1 MTFVTCAPQTAH
13 PARRDMDFT
22 AALLQAT
29 LAARRV
35 DAIVSRLFN
44 GPQIESYEVA
54 LGIGVEPERV
64 ERLAGALAM
73 AAGVSN
79 CRIARAEGRLLIEI
93 PKPASERR
101 SLRACKLSHL
111 RGPTCW
117 HIALGPSTS
126 GTIVWYDLN
135 DERTCHLAIG
145 GTTGSGKTNALHWL
159 LRGLVMQN
167 PVGRLQLLLADPK
180 RRELEPFRFSRH
192 LLHPVV
198 HHTTDI
204 VRLLLWLQD
213 TMAERAEQGITLP
226 KIVMVVDE
234 IRELTQRD
242 RRVLDIT
249 SSIVQLGRGVGI
261 HLIATTQQPG
271 VKALGEGLAN
281 FPARLLGRVASKTLT
296 YGAAG
301 HGRSQAESLLGRGDM
316 LLITEGGVMHRLQ
329 VPLVTEAD
337 LADIPRWESSD
348 QMPRL
353 ELPEVISW
361 PAPSGVDSRGG
372 WNRKGLPLEAVRR
385 LVVEEGFTA
394 SDLQRVF
401 DINYYRAQ
409 RLVAEFSAEVET
421 LEGMER

>member
-1 MTFVTCAPQTAH
+1 MTFVTSAPHTACQS
-13 PARRDMDFT
+13 RRDMEFT

-29 LAARRV
+29 LTARRI
-35 DAIVSRLFN
+35 DAIVSKVFD

-73 AAGVSN
+73 AAGVSS
-79 CRIARAEGRLLIEI
+79 CRIARVNGRLLIEI
-93 PKPASERR
+93 PKPDPERQI
-101 SLRACKLSHL
+101 LRASKLLHL
-111 RGPTCW
+111 RAPTCW
-117 HIALGPSTS
+117 HVALGPSTL
-126 GTIVWYDLN
+126 GAIVWYNLD

-180 RRELEPFRFSRH
+180 RRELEPFRLSRH
-192 LLHPVV
+192 LLHPVA
-198 HHTTDI
+198 HGTTEI
-204 VRLLLWLQD
+204 VKLLLWLQD
-213 TMAERAEQGITLP
+213 TMIDRAGQGIALP

-261 HLIATTQQPG
+261 HLVTTTQQPG
-271 VKALGEGLAN
+271 AKALGEGLAN

-301 HGRSQAESLLGRGDM
+301 HARSQAENLLGRGDM
-316 LLITEGGVMHRLQ
+316 VLITTGGTMHRLQ

-337 LADIPRWESSD
+337 LANIPRWESPD
-348 QMPRL
+348 KVPRL
-353 ELPEVISW
+353 ELPEVVPW
-361 PAPSGVDSRGG
+361 PTPPGVDTRGG
-372 WNRKGLPLEAVRR
+372 WNRKMVPLEAVRR
-385 LVVEEGFTA
+385 LVVEESFTA
-394 SDLQRVF
+394 SDLQRIF
-401 DINYYRAQ
+401 DINYHRAQ
-409 RLVAEFSAEVET
+409 RLVAQFGRGAET
-421 LEGMER
+421 LERT